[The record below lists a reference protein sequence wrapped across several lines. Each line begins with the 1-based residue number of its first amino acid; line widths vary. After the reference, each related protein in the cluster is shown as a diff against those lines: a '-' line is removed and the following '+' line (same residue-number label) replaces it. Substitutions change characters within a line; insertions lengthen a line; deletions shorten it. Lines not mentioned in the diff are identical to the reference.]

1 MIKSKSNSFVSK
13 LILQLTLFIFWHIV
27 CPFIPVFSGFNN
39 TMALYL
45 VLSIHAVCQFYKSI
59 TIIMLSQTLKEEKP
73 YWVNDTIYEKEYK
86 YPFDNSLDQVY
97 IIFFYLYAIITLI
110 NAWHLSPGFM
120 LCQTCLA
127 FTIEITLLEILHMR
141 FLLVSSSIYMGHQAF
156 ANLKEE
162 IAKEVHEKKNL
173 YLRYTLE
180 LTIIVVTRN
189 LVLLNH
195 LN

>member
-1 MIKSKSNSFVSK
+1 MKSNSNSLISK
-13 LILQLTLFIFWHIV
+13 LMLQLTFFIFWYVI

-45 VLSIHAVCQFYKSI
+45 VLSLHAVCQFYKSI
-59 TIIMLSQTLKEEKP
+59 TAIMLSQTLKKEKP
-73 YWVNDTIYEKEYK
+73 YWVKDDIYEKEYK
-86 YPFDNSLDQVY
+86 DPFDNSLDQVY
-97 IIFFYLYAIITLI
+97 IILFYLYSIIILI

-127 FTIEITLLEILHMR
+127 FTIEIVLLEILHIR

-173 YLRYTLE
+173 YLKYTLE

-189 LVLLNH
+189 LLLLNH